1 MEQELFLS
9 VLAILVNKTDSVNT
23 DNDNSEESQLPF

>member
-23 DNDNSEESQLPF
+23 GNEDVEETKLPF